1 MHRPYVNNKNRGFR
15 NSCAIE
21 TGLSDFDKMTVSVL
35 NCYFPKAMPKVIF
48 YRGYKNFLMKVLDH
62 LLLTRIET

>member
-21 TGLSDFDKMTVSVL
+21 TGLSDFDKMTVSVILTKWQSLFL
-35 NCYFPKAMPKVIF
+35 NVIF
-48 YRGYKNFLMKVLDH
+48 RKRCQKLYFIGAIKIF
-62 LLLTRIET
+62 